1 METIIEIFVEHY
13 NKMNNNLVICVGI
26 DRLEENT
33 RELEMEMNYFI
44 CVWGDKYG
52 FIILLIDII

>member
-13 NKMNNNLVICVGI
+13 NKMNSNLVICVGI
-26 DRLEENT
+26 DRLEENM